1 MDDTEMVDR
10 VRNRLDELCPGH
22 GMQVS
27 YDNTDIREVVSVF
40 VVVEGE
46 KLELTV
52 IGREY
57 LEKPGR
63 EAVND
68 ARLLAACE
76 KWTELQE

>member
-1 MDDTEMVDR
+1 MDETEMVER
-10 VRNRLDELCPGH
+10 VRNRLDELCPRH

-52 IGREY
+52 IGKEF
-57 LEKPGR
+57 LEKRGR
-63 EAVND
+63 EVWND
-68 ARLLAACE
+68 ARLQAACE